1 MLIEFGCK
9 DTAFLLINSAKA
21 LLFLPVF
28 VVFVCFF
35 SSVPECFFQQG
46 LVLENI
52 SIFAL

>member
-46 LVLENI
+46 LVFENI